1 LSDLHLQFTTPEPA
15 APAQAQLPLGRILV
29 NSGAIDQADLVRALQ
44 DQERLNVPLGECLIA
59 SGAIS
64 PAQLCAALAAQHNLQ
79 HIDLAV
85 DPPKPAMA
93 QHLDAHDCLKYGI
106 VPWRSLGDTL
116 MVAISNPD
124 QFEQI
129 APSLTRAGVS
139 LLPVVADKRQISES
153 ITALYGTELAQRAAV
168 RVPPIESCRTWR
180 ADAKSRRAWAMGIL
194 ALMAIVLVLEPA
206 WGFTLI
212 LLWALCSSVMIV
224 SLRTVALFTHVFLQK
239 IPPRPPPEHEPGR
252 NFHPHVSVLVP
263 LFREKAIAGAL
274 ITRLA
279 KLTYPKSLLQIV
291 LVLEEGDD
299 MTRDTIAR
307 TTLPVWFDVIEV
319 PQANNLRTK
328 PRAMNYALD
337 FCKGSIIGVWDA
349 EDAPE
354 VDQIDRVVS
363 HFANAPKNV
372 VCVQGMLDYY
382 NARTNWIS
390 RCFTIEYAA
399 WWRVVLP
406 SIARLGFIVPLGGT
420 TLFFRRTALEELR
433 AWDAHNVTEDAD
445 LGVRLARHGYKTD
458 LLPTVTYEEANFR
471 AWPWVKQRSRWLK
484 GFLTTWCVHMR
495 QPLKL
500 IKQVGFLRF
509 LGLQILFLAT
519 VSQFLCAPLLWTLC
533 VTLIGL
539 SHPVETVLG
548 TPMLLGLFYYFIFAE
563 LINISI
569 ALCAVRGKE
578 HRHLIP
584 WSFSLPFYFI
594 LGTFAAYKALY
605 EFIFHP
611 FYWDKTEHGV
621 PHKTDE
627 KTKLAS
633 PAPTG

>member
-1 LSDLHLQFTTPEPA
+1 LSDLRLQFTTPEPA
-15 APAQAQLPLGRILV
+15 APAQAHMPLGRILV

-44 DQERLNVPLGECLIA
+44 DQQRLNVPLGECLIA
-59 SGAIS
+59 SGAVS
-64 PAQLCAALAAQHNLQ
+64 SAQLCAALAVQYNLQ

-85 DPPKPAMA
+85 DPPKAAMA
-93 QHLDAHDCLKYGI
+93 QHLDALDCLKYGI
-106 VPWRSLGDTL
+106 VPWRSLGDTI
-116 MVAISNPD
+116 MVAVSTPD
-124 QFEQI
+124 QFDQI
-129 APSLTRAGVS
+129 ALQVARSGVS
-139 LLPVVADKRQISES
+139 LLPVIADKKQISES
-153 ITALYGTELAQRAAV
+153 ITALYGAELAQRAAI

-180 ADAKSRRAWAMGIL
+180 ADAKSRRAWSIGIL

-206 WGFTLI
+206 WGFTII

-224 SLRTVALFTHVFLQK
+224 SLRTVALFTHVFLRK
-239 IPPRPPPEHEPGR
+239 VPPSPPPQQEPEQP
-252 NFHPHVSVLVP
+252 FQPHVSVLVP
-263 LFREKAIAGAL
+263 LFREKEIAGAL
-274 ITRLA
+274 ISRLA

-307 TTLPVWFDVIEV
+307 TKLPAWFDVIEV
-319 PQANNLRTK
+319 PQANSLRTK

-354 VDQIDRVVS
+354 VDQIDRVIR

-406 SIARLGFIVPLGGT
+406 GIARLGFIVPLGGT

-433 AWDAHNVTEDAD
+433 GWDAHNVTEDAD

-533 VTLIGL
+533 ITLVGL

-548 TPMLLGLFYYFIFAE
+548 IQMLKGLFFYFIFAE
-563 LINISI
+563 LVNISI
-569 ALCAVRGKE
+569 ALRAVRGKE

-584 WSFSLPFYFI
+584 WAFSLPFYFI

-627 KTKLAS
+627 KTDT
-633 PAPTG
+633 PTPVPTG